1 MRLLEESLFFQR
13 FVGRVKTIL
22 LDETVSTPRSS
33 SIEES
38 E

>member
-13 FVGRVKTIL
+13 FVGWVKNIL
-22 LDETVSTPRSS
+22 LEDTVSTPRSS

-38 E
+38 D